1 MQQQIKRNQM
11 PILRC
16 REMGKPGF
24 KCGNQGKCYTYT
36 AGNETGRKRA
46 KQKAINQCLAIDEP
60 VSESDLKDVDTTDGS
75 RHLKDKTKKKKKKE
89 R

>member
-1 MQQQIKRNQM
+1 M
-11 PILRC
+11 PIRKC
-16 REMGKPGF
+16 TEHGKPGYS
-24 KCGNQGKCYTYT
+24 CGKSGFCYTYT

-60 VSESDLKDVDTTDGS
+60 ISESDLKDVETTDSS
-75 RHLKDKTKKKKKKE
+75 RHPEDKKKKKKKKKK

>member
-1 MQQQIKRNQM
+1 M

-16 REMGKPGF
+16 SDMGKPGF

-60 VSESDLKDVDTTDGS
+60 VRESDLKDADLTEGK
-75 RHLKDKTKKKKKKE
+75 RHPKDHDEEKKKKKKKK
-89 R
+89 RR